1 MCVFVCGWL
10 FSCGWM
16 PVQKGIS
23 ESMGYEWK
31 PATGGEKKT
40 KCQNRAH
47 KHRALA
53 VTVSHLRGFE
63 LQSWGSDLTCLSY
76 IWLAAQ
82 CTVTVV

>member
-1 MCVFVCGWL
+1 MCLCAGGCLVVGGCL
-10 FSCGWM
+10 FRRVSVKVWAMNGKQ
-16 PVQKGIS
+16 PQEV
-23 ESMGYEWK
+23 E
-31 PATGGEKKT
+31 KT

-63 LQSWGSDLTCLSY
+63 LQSWGSDLTRLSY